1 MMHWF
6 LLIVRFLLRLISGDQ
21 GNGVALAARI
31 DGRIEQRRSSL
42 EEGSGWSL
50 FALWRRDHARPKPL
64 PGRHDR
70 NRTTGHHRSAGAP
83 PRRSS

>member
-1 MMHWF
+1 MHWL
-6 LLIVRFLLRLISGDQ
+6 LLIVRFVLRLVSGDQ

-50 FALWRRDHARPKPL
+50 FALWRRDHANSPSPG
-64 PGRHDR
+64 GRHDR
-70 NRTTGHHRSAGAP
+70 IRRSGAHLSAGAP
-83 PRRSS
+83 PRQNA

>member
-1 MMHWF
+1 MHWL
-6 LLIVRFLLRLISGDQ
+6 LLIVRFVLRLVSGDQ

-50 FALWRRDHARPKPL
+50 FALWRRDHDTPKRFF
-64 PGRHDR
+64 GRHDC
-70 NRTTGHHRSAGAP
+70 NRTTGRPRSAGAP
-83 PRRSS
+83 PRRGA

>member
-1 MMHWF
+1 MHWL
-6 LLIVRFLLRLISGDQ
+6 LLIVRFVLRLVSGDQ

-50 FALWRRDHARPKPL
+50 FALLRRDHASPKPL
-64 PGRHDR
+64 CGRHDR
-70 NRTTGHHRSAGAP
+70 TRTTGRRRSAGAP
-83 PRRSS
+83 PRRSA

>member
-1 MMHWF
+1 MHWL
-6 LLIVRFLLRLISGDQ
+6 LLIVRFVLRLVSGDQ

-50 FALWRRDHARPKPL
+50 FALWRRDHAGSPSVR
-64 PGRHDR
+64 GRYDR
-70 NRTTGHHRSAGAP
+70 TRRSGPHRSAGAP
-83 PRRSS
+83 PRRNA